1 VTQVTGKIAGGDYD
15 SEEHF
20 AMEAPMRGLVAL
32 GILLIVVW
40 IVAGLLFKTAGFLI
54 HLLLI
59 VGAIMLIVG
68 LLKRAGRAVSRDI

>member
-1 VTQVTGKIAGGDYD
+1 
-15 SEEHF
+15 
-20 AMEAPMRGLVAL
+20 MRGLVGI

-68 LLKRAGRAVSRDI
+68 LLKRGARAVSRDV